1 MYFNGIFLK
10 MKLCKLVRFL
20 LSRSI
25 ILPLEGTLKVHLRSL
40 HQECWNLKDSIS
52 TISTIPLQASLRA
65 DKEGVETKL
74 M

>member
-1 MYFNGIFLK
+1 M
-10 MKLCKLVRFL
+10 KLVRFCSAGQL
-20 LSRSI
+20 FYPR
-25 ILPLEGTLKVHLRSL
+25 KVHLRSL
-40 HQECWNLKDSIS
+40 HQECWNSKDSIS